1 MAGSGGQIRADG
13 RGGEVSDVGAA
24 SGIVTG
30 PRVANKMERA
40 ELAATNAFIERT
52 ANAMDRTSLA
62 EWIGAQLVEPGW
74 MPAPTSIYEHGVGA
88 VLLDGRKTRGTETGP
103 LVAIARER
111 VVAAARGLLARP
123 PRDGF
128 VVASLVRGRVRRVSQ
143 DGSYAPSPSTADAL
157 SDIVLSLL
165 ACDVL
170 RFREQYDASL
180 RVCDRC
186 DLISFVPAH
195 QRCPGCDEISSSVA
209 Y

>member
-1 MAGSGGQIRADG
+1 VGIAD
-13 RGGEVSDVGAA
+13 DGAA
-24 SGIVTG
+24 SGVVTG
-30 PRVANKMERA
+30 PRAVNKMERA

-52 ANAMDRTSLA
+52 GSAMDRVSLA

-74 MPAPTSIYEHGVGA
+74 MTAPTSVYEHGVGA

-103 LVAIARER
+103 LIATARER
-111 VVAAARGLLARP
+111 IVNAARGLLARP

-128 VVASLVRGRVRRVSQ
+128 VVASLVRGRVRRLE
-143 DGSYAPSPSTADAL
+143 GSYAPSPSTGDAL

-170 RFREQYDASL
+170 KHREQYDSLL

-186 DLISFVPAH
+186 DLISFVPEH

>member
-1 MAGSGGQIRADG
+1 MVGHGGRIRAEG
-13 RGGEVSDVGAA
+13 RADESSDDGAA
-24 SGIVTG
+24 SGVVTG
-30 PRVANKMERA
+30 PRKASTMDRP

-52 ANAMDRTSLA
+52 ANEMDRISLA
-62 EWIGAQLVEPGW
+62 EWIEAQLVERGW
-74 MPAPTSIYEHGVGA
+74 MPTPTSIYEHGIGA

-103 LVAIARER
+103 LVTTARER
-111 VVAAARGLLARP
+111 VIAAARGLLARP
-123 PRDGF
+123 PKDGF
-128 VVASLVRGRVRRVSQ
+128 VVASLVRGRVRRLSH
-143 DGSYAPSPSTADAL
+143 DGSYAPNPSTADAL

-170 RFREQYDASL
+170 KHREQYDASL